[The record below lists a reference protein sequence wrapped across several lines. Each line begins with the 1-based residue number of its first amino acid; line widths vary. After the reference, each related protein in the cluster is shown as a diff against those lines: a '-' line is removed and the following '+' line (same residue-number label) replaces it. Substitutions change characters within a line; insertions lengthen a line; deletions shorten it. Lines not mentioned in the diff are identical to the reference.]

1 MIGVCGRAGSE
12 TIVSWMEDG
21 DDVGSCHVI
30 LYSLH
35 AFPYEVAEDTE

>member
-1 MIGVCGRAGSE
+1 M
-12 TIVSWMEDG
+12 SWMEDG

-35 AFPYEVAEDTE
+35 AFPYEVAEDRYVLKYRRT